1 MQFRPKFWPTVTTV
15 PALALLLYLGW
26 WQVERLQ
33 WKTDLIAEL
42 QIRAAAPPISMPTD
56 RRIAAEDLEF
66 RTVKVTGHYM
76 HEAEMR
82 LLNQVRDGVPGIN
95 MFTPLIRSD
104 GGPILLVN
112 RGWVPYDWAGTP
124 SEEQAGELEVEV
136 TGVVRI
142 PEPPSWLTPDNQPAK
157 NDWYYADLS
166 EMAAAAGILAVTDY
180 YIYATDERMTSGKSR
195 PLLAP
200 DPNEWHATLRNNH
213 LSYAITWFS
222 LAAALLAIYVIYHT
236 RRQRTDDVR

>member
-1 MQFRPKFWPTVTTV
+1 MQFRPTFWPTLITV

-42 QIRAAAPPISMPTD
+42 QVRAAAPAIPLPTD
-56 RRIAAEDLEF
+56 RRIAAEDLVF

-95 MFTPLIRSD
+95 VFTPLMRSD
-104 GGPILLVN
+104 GGPALLIN
-112 RGWVPYDWAGTP
+112 RGWVPYDWTGTP
-124 SEEQAGELEVEV
+124 QRDQTGELEVEV

-142 PEPPSWLTPDNQPAK
+142 PEPPGWLTPANDPVK
-157 NDWYYADLS
+157 NDWYFADLP
-166 EMAAAAGILAVTDY
+166 EMAAAAGILPVTDY
-180 YIYATDERMTSGKSR
+180 YIYATGERLTSGEPR

-213 LSYAITWFS
+213 MTYAITWFS
-222 LAAALLAIYVIYHT
+222 LAAALLFIYIIYHT
-236 RRQRTDDVR
+236 RRQNRDDD

>member
-1 MQFRPKFWPTVTTV
+1 MQFRPKLWPTLITV

-26 WQVERLQ
+26 WQIERLQ

-42 QIRAAAPPISMPTD
+42 QVRAAAPAIPMPTD
-56 RRIAAEDLEF
+56 RRIAARDLVF

-76 HEAEMR
+76 HEAEMH

-95 MFTPLIRSD
+95 VFTPLMRSD

-124 SEEQAGELEVEV
+124 PAAQVGELEVEV

-142 PEPPSWLTPDNQPAK
+142 PEPPTWLTPENQPAK

-180 YIYATDERMTSGKSR
+180 YIYATDERMTSGKPR

-200 DPNEWHATLRNNH
+200 DPNEWQPTLRNNH

-222 LAAALLAIYVIYHT
+222 LAGALFVIYVIYHT
-236 RRQRTDDVR
+236 RWRKQGDD